1 MGLYQRVVLPKL
13 IDLAMRG
20 DDIDRV
26 RAAVVS
32 RARGRTL
39 EVGFGTGL
47 NARHYPK
54 DVELVVVD
62 DNAGM
67 SALAEARLT
76 RAALRARHE
85 VVSGERL
92 PFADASFDT
101 AVVTFTLCSIDDVDA
116 AIRELRRVLTPAG
129 QLLFAEHGLAA
140 SASTQAWQ
148 RRLNLV
154 WRPLA
159 GGCHLDRDPE
169 ALLRAGGFDVD
180 VDGRTVL
187 PSGPLT
193 GSVRFGVAR
202 RR

>member
-1 MGLYQRVVLPKL
+1 MGLYDRVILPKL
-13 IDLAMRG
+13 VDLAMRG
-20 DDIDRV
+20 PDLERV
-26 RAAVVS
+26 RAAVVAG
-32 RARGRTL
+32 ARGRVL

-54 DVELVVVD
+54 DVDLVVVD
-62 DNAGM
+62 DNPGM
-67 SALAEARLT
+67 SALATARLL
-76 RAALRARHE
+76 RAGLTARHE

-92 PFADASFDT
+92 PFADHSFDT
-101 AVVTFTLCSIDDVDA
+101 VVVTFTLCSIDDVDA
-116 AIRELRRVLTPAG
+116 AVRELRRVLTPEG

-140 SASTQAWQ
+140 QASTQAWQ
-148 RRLNLV
+148 RRLTPL

-169 ALLRAGGFDVD
+169 ALLAAGGFDVD
-180 VDGRTVL
+180 VNGRTIL